1 MTTILLGK
9 ECSPFLEIDDSLLQ
23 RSAVRLVW
31 AETVDAFLPL
41 AREHRPDLVVLDPQV
56 PGFDAFETARALT
69 AEHGLEKTLVFVI
82 GNTFDQARAQAAGV
96 AGLFNRPVTQ
106 ARLLEAIRRH
116 RLATERDDERV
127 EVAIKVAFS
136 RDGSE
141 GVAFTR
147 DVSLDGCFLLTHER
161 FGAGDRLQLVFQIP
175 VPGGREVR
183 VAAEVMRVEPVA
195 PGEAGTAGI
204 AVRFVALAPAD
215 RVELGRF
222 LRERGRGAP

>member
-41 AREHRPDLVVLDPQV
+41 AREHHPDLVVLDPQV

-69 AEHGLEKTLVFVI
+69 SESGLETTLVFII
-82 GNTFDQARAQAAGV
+82 GNTFDQARAQASGV
-96 AGLFNRPVTQ
+96 AGLFHRPVTQ

-127 EVAIKVAFS
+127 EVAIKVAFTREGS
-136 RDGSE
+136 DGL
-141 GVAFTR
+141 AFTR
-147 DVSLDGCFLLTHER
+147 DLSLEGCFLLTHETFATGER
-161 FGAGDRLQLVFQIP
+161 VQLAFQIP
-175 VPGGREVR
+175 VPGGREIR
-183 VAAEVMRVEPVA
+183 VAAEVVRAEPLQ
-195 PGEAGTAGI
+195 PGEAGTSGI
-204 AVRFVALAPAD
+204 AARFLGLAAAD

-222 LRERGRGAP
+222 LRERGRGTP